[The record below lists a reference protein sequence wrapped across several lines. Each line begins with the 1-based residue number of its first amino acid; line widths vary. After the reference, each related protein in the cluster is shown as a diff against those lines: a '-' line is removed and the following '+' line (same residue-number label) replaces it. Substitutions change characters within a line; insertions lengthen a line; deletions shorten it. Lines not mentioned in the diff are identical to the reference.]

1 VHCGEFEPPEE
12 AEDCDSSATFLRDV
26 RIDTYRNGV
35 EVRITMTHIPTGK
48 QIKGSGSSEF
58 DLRSRMILLLE
69 QTVNEG

>member
-1 VHCGEFEPPEE
+1 
-12 AEDCDSSATFLRDV
+12 
-26 RIDTYRNGV
+26 
-35 EVRITMTHIPTGK
+35 MTHIPTGK